1 MEADI
6 IGYVPSTC
14 GALLSAAGRSPGTK
28 KKERKTNSKSR
39 GRPVSLSLSGPLGRS
54 LEGGKESTVVVFV
67 SYSLFLS
74 LSVRVVERVG
84 FGRPGPNGRP
94 LASPPCCVTRKGR
107 RRQLED

>member
-1 MEADI
+1 MS
-6 IGYVPSTC
+6 STC

-28 KKERKTNSKSR
+28 KKKEKQIQSR
-39 GRPVSLSLSGPLGRS
+39 GAGPSLSLSGPLGRS